1 MTNANAPQTY
11 LEALPAWPN
20 FALPNDDIDGLL
32 PACKVRDWHHFVE
45 VMQDPQH
52 NLTNREVIYRG
63 QRGYNWQL
71 SSTLSRQFDGGSI
84 SDQTRD
90 NLLVEFKLA
99 MRGRGADV
107 KDMDEAEVWAY
118 GQHHGL
124 FTPLLDWS
132 RSPFVALFFA
142 FERSD
147 VEAQENLSRAVFCLN
162 MSAMKALAG
171 ELFIEP
177 RFYHN
182 ARLVNQAGL
191 FTLTPSGHENFVSSI
206 FNLLVEEG
214 VVQADDIETIGDDE
228 VNDAALA
235 RDLARYICK
244 IHIPNTDRLGCL
256 NMLRKMNIHQA
267 SLFPDPGGASQYC
280 NDWLRRSI
288 SEQKREDNERQK
300 ANEQT
305 ARTRRET
312 RIVAEAALVSD
323 DTAAISGLLGA
334 TFQDLSIAAEQIA
347 DWADKIAERYQQVAA
362 VDWPKRPSATA
373 KLKLELQRLLNAL
386 EVPRELVETI
396 GAELIALLAKRYEA
410 SVSGSTGV
418 SEAIG
423 ASGS

>member
-1 MTNANAPQTY
+1 MTDAIAPQTY
-11 LEALPAWPN
+11 LDALPDWPT
-20 FALPNDDIDGLL
+20 FSLPNDNIDGLL

-45 VMQDPQH
+45 VMQDPEH

-63 QRGYNWQL
+63 QRGFNWQL

-84 SDQTRD
+84 ADQMRES
-90 NLLVEFKLA
+90 LLVEFKLA

-142 FERSD
+142 FERAD
-147 VEAQENLSRAVFCLN
+147 VEGQDNPSRAVFCLN
-162 MSAMKALAG
+162 MSTIKALASDI
-171 ELFIEP
+171 FIEP

-191 FTLTPSGHENFVSSI
+191 FTLTPSGNENFVSSI

-228 VNDAALA
+228 VNDGELA
-235 RDLARYICK
+235 RDLAKYVCK
-244 IHIPNTDRLGCL
+244 IHIPNTDRRGCL

-288 SEQKREDNERQK
+288 SEQKREDEERQK
-300 ANEQT
+300 ASEQT
-305 ARTRRET
+305 ARARRET
-312 RIVAEAALVSD
+312 KIVAEAALVPD
-323 DTAAISGLLGA
+323 DTAAISDLLGA
-334 TFQDLSIAAEQIA
+334 TFIDHSVLPVQIA
-347 DWADKIAERYQQVAA
+347 DWAEKIGERYQQLAA
-362 VDWPKRPSATA
+362 VDWPRRPSSTA
-373 KLKLELQRLLNAL
+373 KLKIELQRLLQAL
-386 EVPRELVETI
+386 EVPRELVETVA
-396 GAELIALLAKRYEA
+396 AELMVLLARRYEA
-410 SVSGSTGV
+410 GVAGSTGI
-418 SEAIG
+418 SEAAG
-423 ASGS
+423 AAET